1 MASALQPLRDE
12 HKALLANIED
22 LRSVA
27 DVAGEVPGGL
37 LRQGLADACRFLADT
52 VIPQLEAEARAVFPR
67 IVRLVGAAIVTAPM
81 ERDLAEIRRL
91 TSVLRQL
98 HEREGEVTS
107 REDRETLRRALY
119 ALSILIPLHFR
130 KEEDLYFDMLENA
143 LDTREVQ
150 RLFQDMDSERVTP
163 AAPPGHPNGSA
174 QS

>member
-1 MASALQPLRDE
+1 MASVLQPLRDE
-12 HKALLANIED
+12 HRALLANIED

-27 DVAGEVPGGL
+27 DVAGEVPGEL
-37 LRQGLADACRFLADT
+37 LRQGLADACRFLVDL

-91 TSVLRQL
+91 TSVLHQL
-98 HEREGEVTS
+98 QDQEGEVTS
-107 REDRETLRRALY
+107 GEHRKTLRRALY

-130 KEEDLYFDMLENA
+130 KEEDLYFSILENA
-143 LDTREVQ
+143 LNSGEVQ
-150 RLFQDMDSERVTP
+150 RLFQDMDTQRLLPAGPSATP
-163 AAPPGHPNGSA
+163 EGGS

>member
-27 DVAGEVPGGL
+27 DVAGEVPAGL
-37 LRQGLADACRFLADT
+37 LRQGLADACRFLADM

-98 HEREGEVTS
+98 HEHEGEVTS
-107 REDRETLRRALY
+107 GEDRKTLRRALY

-130 KEEDLYFDMLENA
+130 KEEDLYFAMLENA

-150 RLFQDMDSERVTP
+150 RLFQDMDTDRFAPTGPP
-163 AAPPGHPNGSA
+163 AHPNGRD